1 MDVAFVFY
9 ELLKGASYEL
19 VLYTFPHKNIKRSC
33 LYQIKAD
40 IFKDKVCKMCLRT
53 TIPWLTN
60 DKIIISRGILSQLD
74 NSIVMPSSDHLQN
87 TIDFNVRD
95 ILNSTSKQSSTYKV
109 NLIQNCRFL
118 REIVSGFWWQRQ
130 LRFFMF
136 HIFLF
141 KATPMSNFSS

>member
-33 LYQIKAD
+33 LYQLKAD

-109 NLIQNCRFL
+109 LNRKIY
-118 REIVSGFWWQRQ
+118 
-130 LRFFMF
+130 
-136 HIFLF
+136 
-141 KATPMSNFSS
+141 SNMASKPRP